1 VADYRIRIAAPLYFR
16 HESSLAHDTGAHPE
30 RIGRIQAL
38 EQAMRERDWLDFEV
52 REAPQVD
59 LSVLE
64 AVHTREHIDHIRL
77 ISEHGGGSLD
87 PDTIASPGTYDAALH
102 SAGGAVALVDALM
115 DGDTHFGFSGLRPPG
130 HHAERSAAMGFCFF
144 NNIAVAAQRAL
155 DAHGAERVFILDWDV
170 HHGNG
175 TAHLFASTP
184 QVLFTSIHQ
193 WPCYPGTG
201 RLDESGEG
209 EGEGYTINLPVPPG
223 SGEDVW
229 LPLVEHIAIPAARAY
244 GADLVL
250 VSAGF
255 DAHRRDPLADCLL
268 ETTSFAQMAL
278 HVRVLAE
285 SLGLPV
291 GVVLEGGYDLEALSM
306 SVVAS
311 LEALRDGGEPR
322 SLAAEPVTERAAS
335 QYRRWWPL

>member
-1 VADYRIRIAAPLYFR
+1 
-16 HESSLAHDTGAHPE
+16 
-30 RIGRIQAL
+30 
-38 EQAMRERDWLDFEV
+38 
-52 REAPQVD
+52 
-59 LSVLE
+59 
-64 AVHTREHIDHIRL
+64 
-77 ISEHGGGSLD
+77 
-87 PDTIASPGTYDAALH
+87 
-102 SAGGAVALVDALM
+102 
-115 DGDTHFGFSGLRPPG
+115 
-130 HHAERSAAMGFCFF
+130 
-144 NNIAVAAQRAL
+144 
-155 DAHGAERVFILDWDV
+155 VFILDWDV

-175 TAHLFASTP
+175 TAHLFASLP

-244 GADLVL
+244 GPDLVL